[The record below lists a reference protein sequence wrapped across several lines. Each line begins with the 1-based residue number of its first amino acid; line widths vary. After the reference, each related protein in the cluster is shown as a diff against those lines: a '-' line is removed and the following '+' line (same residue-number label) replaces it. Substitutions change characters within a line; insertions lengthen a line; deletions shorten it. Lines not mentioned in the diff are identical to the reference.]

1 MPFATANVSKPQPK
15 EKASLPT
22 IIPEGY
28 QATMDVCETE
38 RAIKFVKDHFERALA
53 RRLNLNRITAPLFVR
68 ADSGVQD
75 NLNGVERPI
84 RFRVKGDGD
93 RECEIVQSLAKWKR
107 LALAKYGFAVEQ
119 GIYTDMNA
127 LRPDEDELDN
137 LHSIYVD
144 QWDWERVI
152 RPEDRTLECLR
163 AVVRDIYAA
172 IKDAEAEVD
181 DAFPVLK
188 PFLPDEIAFVH
199 TEDLARRFPDA
210 TSWQREAE
218 ACKAHG
224 AVFLIGIG
232 GELPGGRPH
241 DGRAP
246 DYDDWTTP
254 TGPRTKGLNGDIF
267 VWNPL
272 LGIPFELS
280 SMGIRVDAETMLR
293 QLAIRGCTER
303 AELPWHRMLL
313 GGELPQSVGG
323 GIGQSRLCML
333 LLQKAHVGE
342 VQVGLWPPDVQDA
355 CRQAGIPLL

>member
-1 MPFATANVSKPQPK
+1 
-15 EKASLPT
+15 
-22 IIPEGY
+22 
-28 QATMDVCETE
+28 MDVCETE
-38 RAIKFVKDHFERALA
+38 RAIKFTKDHFERALA

-84 RFRVKGDGD
+84 AFDIGADGD
-93 RECEIVQSLAKWKR
+93 MTCEIVHSLAKWKR
-107 LALAKYGFAVEQ
+107 LALHKYGFKVGE

-127 LRPDEDELDN
+127 LRPDEESLDN
-137 LHSIYVD
+137 IHSVYVD

-152 RPEDRTLECLR
+152 APEGRNIEYLK

-172 IKDAEAEVD
+172 IKDTEAEL
-181 DAFPVLK
+181 AETFANRTIC
-188 PFLPDEIAFVH
+188 LPDEITFVH
-199 TEDLARRFPDA
+199 TEDLAVQYPDA
-210 TSWQREAE
+210 SRWERETA

-232 GELPGGRPH
+232 GPLPGGEIH

-254 TGPRTKGLNGDIF
+254 TSDKTNGLNGDIF

-272 LGIPFELS
+272 LNIPFELS
-280 SMGIRVDAETMLR
+280 SMGIRVDADTMLK
-293 QLAIRGCTER
+293 QLQYRNCMER
-303 AELPWHRMLL
+303 TELPWHKLL
-313 GGELPQSVGG
+313 LEGKLPQSVGG

-333 LLQKAHVGE
+333 LLQKAHIGE
-342 VQVGLWPPDVQDA
+342 VQVSHWPQEVVDL
-355 CRQAGIPLL
+355 CTQAGIPLL

>member
-1 MPFATANVSKPQPK
+1 M
-15 EKASLPT
+15 ET

-28 QATMDVCETE
+28 QGPTDVCETE
-38 RAIKFVKDHFERALA
+38 RAIKFTKDHFERALA

-84 RFRVKGDGD
+84 AFQVGADGA
-93 RECEIVQSLAKWKR
+93 ECEIVQSLAKWKR
-107 LALAKYGFAVEQ
+107 LALYKYGFAVGE

-127 LRPDEDELDN
+127 LRPDEEKLDN
-137 LHSIYVD
+137 IHSVYVD

-152 RPEDRTLECLR
+152 APEDRTLECLR

-172 IKDAEAEVD
+172 IKDTEAELAGAFED
-181 DAFPVLK
+181 LDA
-188 PFLPDEIAFVH
+188 FLPDEIAFVH
-199 TEDLARRFPDA
+199 TEDLARRYPGA
-210 TSWQREAE
+210 TSWERETA
-218 ACKAHG
+218 ACKEHG

-232 GELPGGRPH
+232 GELADGRPH

-254 TGPRTKGLNGDIF
+254 TGPETKGLNGDIF

-280 SMGIRVDAETMLR
+280 SMGIRVDAETMLE
-293 QLAIRGCTER
+293 QLEIRGCMER
-303 AELPWHRMLL
+303 KGLPWHRLL
-313 GGELPQSVGG
+313 LDGWLPQSMGG

-333 LLQKAHVGE
+333 LLRKAHIGE
-342 VQVGLWPPDVQDA
+342 VQVSHWPAEVVAA
-355 CRQAGIPLL
+355 CEAAGIPLL